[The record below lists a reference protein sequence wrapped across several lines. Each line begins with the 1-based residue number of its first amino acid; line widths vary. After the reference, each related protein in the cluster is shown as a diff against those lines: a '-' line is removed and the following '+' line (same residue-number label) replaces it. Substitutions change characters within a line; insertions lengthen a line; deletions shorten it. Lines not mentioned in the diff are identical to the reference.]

1 VATSQNYANH
11 RHRPYAWNVAW
22 VSAVVAAGVLI
33 SSAYQVPSAQPLA
46 LALLGIAVV
55 IGVTLTRLFA
65 LRLQN
70 RIIRV
75 EMQLRLA
82 RLGRE
87 KEVAKLTMQQL
98 VALRFASDAELGALI
113 DRAVAEKLTPDRIKR
128 AVTDWQGDYGRV

>member
-22 VSAVVAAGVLI
+22 VSAVVAAGLLI
-33 SSAYQVPSAQPLA
+33 SSAYQTPSAQPLA

-75 EMQLRLA
+75 EMQLRFA

-87 KEVAKLTMQQL
+87 RDVATLTMQQL
-98 VALRFASDAELGALI
+98 VALRFASDAELGALT
-113 DRAVAEKLTPDRIKR
+113 DRAVAEKLTPDQIKR